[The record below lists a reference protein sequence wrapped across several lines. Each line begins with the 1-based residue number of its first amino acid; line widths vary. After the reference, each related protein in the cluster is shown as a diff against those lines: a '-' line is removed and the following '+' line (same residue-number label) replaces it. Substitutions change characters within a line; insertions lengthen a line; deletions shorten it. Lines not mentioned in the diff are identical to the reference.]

1 MKSLQG
7 QLLIA
12 SPKLLDPNFFKSVVL
27 VVQHGDGG
35 ALGLILN
42 RKIDVTLQT
51 AWSQVSE
58 EPCGVEGNLHQG
70 GPCEGPLMVVHGE
83 ESLGQLEV
91 LPGLHFSTE
100 RESIEEL
107 VGRNDGPMKFFVGY
121 AGWAPGQLEGEIE
134 EGSWLTTV
142 AARDDVFRT
151 DDRQWDE
158 MMKRIARAATFP
170 FIDPKLIPPD
180 PSLN

>member
-7 QLLIA
+7 NLLIA

-27 VVQHGDGG
+27 IVQHGDGG

-42 RKIDVTLQT
+42 RKIDVSLQT

-58 EPCGVEGNLHQG
+58 EPCGVEGHLHQG

-91 LPGLHFSTE
+91 LPGIHFSTE
-100 RESIEEL
+100 RDSIEEL
-107 VGRNDGPMKFFVGY
+107 VGRNDGPMKFFVG
-121 AGWAPGQLEGEIE
+121 
-134 EGSWLTTV
+134 
-142 AARDDVFRT
+142 
-151 DDRQWDE
+151 
-158 MMKRIARAATFP
+158 
-170 FIDPKLIPPD
+170 
-180 PSLN
+180 

>member
-12 SPKLLDPNFFKSVVL
+12 SPKLMDPNFFKSVVL

-42 RKIDVTLQT
+42 RRIDVTVQS
-51 AWSQVSE
+51 AWGQVSE
-58 EPCGVEGNLHQG
+58 GTCEVEGNLHQG

-91 LPGLHFSTE
+91 LPGIHFSTE
-100 RESIEEL
+100 RESIE
-107 VGRNDGPMKFFVGY
+107 
-121 AGWAPGQLEGEIE
+121 
-134 EGSWLTTV
+134 
-142 AARDDVFRT
+142 
-151 DDRQWDE
+151 
-158 MMKRIARAATFP
+158 
-170 FIDPKLIPPD
+170 
-180 PSLN
+180 